1 MSIPWSK
8 SGEPILME
16 PTPIQDKVFSDPHR
30 YIVFAKGRRCG
41 GTYGAAM
48 HCIEA
53 LAEGHKILWVDTVQV
68 NLTNYYERYFL
79 PVLSKIKPELW
90 SWNVQQKKLK
100 LLNGYMDMRSAEK
113 PKNIEGFGYDD
124 IVMNEA
130 GIIFNDGEYLWQNC
144 ILPMTMDYH
153 AKCYFVGTPKGKL
166 SKSGKEHLYY
176 TFYKKGLNNSNPDW
190 ISYKASSYDNPKLN
204 PEDIKALE
212 SEVPA
217 LIREQEIN
225 AEFINVS
232 LDSIFDDSWFKT
244 CEMPSKPEIIRK
256 IISWDT
262 AFKDGETNDYSVATV
277 WLQTANSFVCI
288 DMFQGRLTF
297 PKLLE
302 KTDSLYKKHKPDLVL
317 IEDKASGQSLIQ
329 MFKQTTM
336 PVVAYKIDRDKISR
350 AVAITP
356 LLETGKVK
364 FLDRPWFKTI
374 SDQCTIFP
382 LGEHDDIVDSLS
394 MALLY
399 MTQGGPA
406 WSKKRTPITNKMSI
420 KSSAL
425 NGYDERME
433 KAPTPDAYVD
443 TSYLPPDYPQPSKF
457 IASKTRDTILQ
468 GYD

>member
-1 MSIPWSK
+1 
-8 SGEPILME
+8 
-16 PTPIQDKVFSDPHR
+16 
-30 YIVFAKGRRCG
+30 
-41 GTYGAAM
+41 M

-68 NLTNYYERYFL
+68 NLTNYFERYFL
-79 PVLSKIKPELW
+79 PVLSKIKNELW

-100 LLNGYMDMRSAEK
+100 LLHGYMDMRSAEK

-176 TFYKKGLNNSNPDW
+176 TFYKKGLDPVANPDW
-190 ISYKASSYDNPKLN
+190 ISYKASSYDNPMLN
-204 PEDIKALE
+204 PDDIKALE

-217 LIREQEIN
+217 LIREQEIG
-225 AEFINVS
+225 AEFIDVS
-232 LDSIFDDSWFKT
+232 LDAIFDETWFQT
-244 CEMPSKPEIIRK
+244 CKMPAKPEIIRT

-277 WLQTANSFVCI
+277 WVQTAENFVCI
-288 DMFQGRLTF
+288 SMFHGRLTF

-302 KTDSLYKKHKPDLVL
+302 KTEGLYKYYKPDVVV
-317 IEDKASGQSLIQ
+317 IEDKSSGQSLIQ

-350 AVAITP
+350 ATAITP

-364 FLDRPWFKTI
+364 FLDKPWFN
-374 SDQCTIFP
+374 DLRNQCVVFP
-382 LGEHDDIVDSLS
+382 LGEHDDIVDSMS

-406 WSKKRTPITNKMSI
+406 WDKKRNPITNKMNLKTST
-420 KSSAL
+420 L
-425 NGYDERME
+425 NGYDERIE
-433 KAPTPDAYVD
+433 KAPNPDSYED
-443 TSYLPPDYPQPSKF
+443 TSYLPPDYPQPARYVSQRQ
-457 IASKTRDTILQ
+457 RDTILH